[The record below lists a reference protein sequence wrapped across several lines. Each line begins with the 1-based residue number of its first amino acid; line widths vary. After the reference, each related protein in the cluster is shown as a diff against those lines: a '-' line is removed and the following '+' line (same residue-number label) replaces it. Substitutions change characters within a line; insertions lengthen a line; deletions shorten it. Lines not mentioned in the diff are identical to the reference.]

1 MEAELECPVDF
12 DRLSILALR
21 KYQQNFKLRM
31 AGVDEPRPLIT
42 RKDLV
47 KEVKRHFMQELKADG
62 PELIAKFLAL
72 KKEEREHSHRL
83 NR

>member
-1 MEAELECPVDF
+1 
-12 DRLSILALR
+12 
-21 KYQQNFKLRM
+21 M

-47 KEVKRHFMQELKADG
+47 KEVKRHFMQELKPEG
-62 PELIAKFLAL
+62 PELIARFLAL

-83 NR
+83 REKIRHRPVRQARKTVDFTPSNSGLG

>member
-1 MEAELECPVDF
+1 
-12 DRLSILALR
+12 
-21 KYQQNFKLRM
+21 M

-42 RKDLV
+42 RKGLV